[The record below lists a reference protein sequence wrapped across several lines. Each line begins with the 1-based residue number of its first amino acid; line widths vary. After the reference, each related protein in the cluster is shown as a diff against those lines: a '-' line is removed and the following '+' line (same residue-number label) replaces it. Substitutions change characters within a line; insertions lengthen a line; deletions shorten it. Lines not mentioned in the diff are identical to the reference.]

1 MAPGA
6 TTAQFESEL
15 ADAARA
21 NLHPVDRPAIGRSHA
36 AVLQWIGDAVAPNE
50 HSNWYEA
57 EVIDPFFG
65 VRGCPDQQKIFDCGA
80 YVEVLGY
87 DYDARTQ
94 PLLAEAG
101 EMRGH
106 GLAIMGNQNPFRFRR
121 DPEHVRI
128 AKADNTALMSAQD
141 IDQRFPPAQAQD
153 DLVVEIGVRQESRPH
168 AVGVGVLLRAS
179 ASFA

>member
-1 MAPGA
+1 M
-6 TTAQFESEL
+6 
-15 ADAARA
+15 
-21 NLHPVDRPAIGRSHA
+21 
-36 AVLQWIGDAVAPNE
+36 
-50 HSNWYEA
+50 
-57 EVIDPFFG
+57 IDPFFG

-141 IDQRFPPAQAQD
+141 IDRGLPPAQAQD
-153 DLVVEIGVRQESRPH
+153 DLVVEIGVSRLCASRRTIRPQPGIAASCRGRMSTLARFGKLPIERRIGSTCLLSQCLKFH
-168 AVGVGVLLRAS
+168 LTLAQVLAHD
-179 ASFA
+179 FPIG